1 MDPRAARPGSA
12 VITLLII
19 YEKNGAELG
28 DPFSAIVCSQEVGS
42 CLLLIFFTSAVFR
55 VECQTSIWNG
65 IGACKHQNK
74 TPESDTFSF
83 EQTEI
88 ISSVFG
94 FHISFLAV

>member
-42 CLLLIFFTSAVFR
+42 CLLLIFFYLR
-55 VECQTSIWNG
+55 R
-65 IGACKHQNK
+65 
-74 TPESDTFSF
+74 
-83 EQTEI
+83 
-88 ISSVFG
+88 ISSRMPNIYLERHRSV
-94 FHISFLAV
+94 